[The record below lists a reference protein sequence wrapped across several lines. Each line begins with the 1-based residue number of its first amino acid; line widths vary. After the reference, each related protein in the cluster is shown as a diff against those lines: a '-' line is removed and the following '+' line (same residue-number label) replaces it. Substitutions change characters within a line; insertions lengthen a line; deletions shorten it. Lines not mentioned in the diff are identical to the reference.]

1 MENVEE
7 LKKTVEIFEAEL
19 KELEEKLKGKL
30 AVDEKMKADYR
41 RMEVLVSIENL
52 AKYINRLEYIEKVR
66 KYENSSRN
74 A

>member
-52 AKYINRLEYIEKVR
+52 TKYINRLEYIEKVR

>member
-7 LKKTVEIFEAEL
+7 LKKTIEIFEAEL
-19 KELEEKLKGKL
+19 KELEEKLKEKL

-52 AKYINRLEYIEKVR
+52 TKYINRLEYIEKVR

>member
-7 LKKTVEIFEAEL
+7 HKKTVEIFEAKL
-19 KELEEKLKGKL
+19 KELEEKLKEKL

-52 AKYINRLEYIEKVR
+52 TKYINRLEYIEKVR

>member
-52 AKYINRLEYIEKVR
+52 TKYINSLEYIEKVR

>member
-7 LKKTVEIFEAEL
+7 LKKTVEIFEAQL
-19 KELEEKLKGKL
+19 KELEEELKGKL
-30 AVDEKMKADYR
+30 AVDEKMKADDR

-52 AKYINRLEYIEKVR
+52 TKYINRLEYIEKVR

>member
-7 LKKTVEIFEAEL
+7 HKKTVEIFEAEL
-19 KELEEKLKGKL
+19 KELEEKLTGKL

-52 AKYINRLEYIEKVR
+52 TKYINRLEYIEKVR

>member
-19 KELEEKLKGKL
+19 KELEEKLKEKL
-30 AVDEKMKADYR
+30 AVDEKMKAEYR

-52 AKYINRLEYIEKVR
+52 TKYINRLEYIEKVR

>member
-19 KELEEKLKGKL
+19 KELEEKLKEKL

-52 AKYINRLEYIEKVR
+52 TRYINRLEYIEKVR

>member
-52 AKYINRLEYIEKVR
+52 TKYINRLEYIDKVR

>member
-52 AKYINRLEYIEKVR
+52 TKFINRLEYIEKVR

>member
-1 MENVEE
+1 MEYVEE

-52 AKYINRLEYIEKVR
+52 TKYINRLEYIEKVR

>member
-52 AKYINRLEYIEKVR
+52 TKYINRLEYIEKVR
-66 KYENSSRN
+66 KYEHSSRN

>member
-19 KELEEKLKGKL
+19 KDLEEKLKGKL

-52 AKYINRLEYIEKVR
+52 TKYINRLEYIEKVR

>member
-19 KELEEKLKGKL
+19 KELEEKLKEKL

-52 AKYINRLEYIEKVR
+52 TKYINRLEYIEKVR

>member
-7 LKKTVEIFEAEL
+7 LKKTVEILEAEL

-52 AKYINRLEYIEKVR
+52 TKYINRLEYIEKVR

>member
-30 AVDEKMKADYR
+30 AIDEKMKADYR

-52 AKYINRLEYIEKVR
+52 TKYINRLEYIEKVR

>member
-52 AKYINRLEYIEKVR
+52 TKYINRLEYIEKL
-66 KYENSSRN
+66 
-74 A
+74 

>member
-52 AKYINRLEYIEKVR
+52 TKYINRLEYIEKVR
-66 KYENSSRN
+66 KYENSRRN